1 MVLKGSNMFHYY
13 VWVRSAQYRGNQAL
27 TYESSNKLLLG
38 TVVEV
43 SLRKQKVPGIIIKEV
58 PKPVFPTKPI
68 DNILD
73 IPALPKVTLELAVWL
88 QKFYPSPIGVITQ
101 LFIPKT
107 INLNKQN
114 EYPETALVS
123 PIQPPLTAD
132 QKLAIGHIQKP
143 DTYILHGRTGSGKTR
158 VYTELA
164 AKTIKNDRSVLIL
177 SPEIGLTSQLAITFR
192 QIFGNRVIVLHS
204 QLTDKQRGIAWLRV
218 LKAKSPIIVI
228 GPRSALFSPITNL
241 GLIVVDESHDQAY
254 KQGQS
259 PYYHAARVASQLS
272 HIHQAILLF
281 GSATPSVTDYYM
293 ALEKHKPVIHLDQL
307 AITQYQK
314 HNVTIVDLKNRDQ
327 FPRVPHVS
335 LPLIQAMTRS
345 LERNEQS
352 LLYLNRRGTARIML
366 CQKCGWQA
374 LCSRCDLPLTY
385 HGDKHQLQCHICGYH
400 QIPVTNCPKCGNTE
414 IILHGF
420 GTKAVVEEA
429 SRIFPEAHILRF
441 DTDNLKSERLENQY
455 QNIIDG
461 KVDILIG
468 TQVLAKGLDLPRL
481 STLGII
487 AADSSLYLPDYTA
500 QERTYQLL
508 TQVLG
513 RIGRGH
519 IDSQAIIQT
528 YHPDSQLLKAS
539 LQNDWDSFYAAE
551 IQERQR
557 YKYPPFCHLL
567 KLTCKRTSAVSA
579 EKASQIVK
587 DKLVSSGLAI
597 QVEGPAPAFHEKVSD
612 KYYWQLVIK
621 AKNRSSLLSAIAEIP
636 TNGWSYDIDPID
648 LL

>member
-1 MVLKGSNMFHYY
+1 MFYY
-13 VWVRSAQYRGNQAL
+13 FVWVRSAQYRGNQAL
-27 TYESSNKLLLG
+27 TYESNSRLSVGSL
-38 TVVEV
+38 VEV
-43 SLRKQKVPGIIIKEV
+43 SLRKQKVLGIIIKEV
-58 PKPVFPTKPI
+58 PKPVFLTKPI
-68 DNILD
+68 NKVLD
-73 IPALPKVTLELAVWL
+73 LPALPKVTLELATWL
-88 QKFYPSPIGVITQ
+88 QIFYPSPIGSITQ

-107 INLNKQN
+107 ISFDGKA
-114 EYPETALVS
+114 EHPEIAAIGTTL
-123 PIQPPLTAD
+123 QPPLTRD
-132 QKLAIGHIQKP
+132 QQFALDHIQKP

-158 VYTELA
+158 IYSELTT
-164 AKTIKNDRSVLIL
+164 KIIKNGKSVLIL

-192 QIFGNRVIVLHS
+192 QLFGDHVIVLHS
-204 QLTDKQRGIAWLRV
+204 QLTDKQRTSAWLQV
-218 LKAKSPIIVI
+218 LRARSPVIVI

-281 GSATPSVTDYYM
+281 GSATPAVADYYI
-293 ALEKHKPVIHLDQL
+293 ALEKHKPIIHLDQL
-307 AITQYQK
+307 AITHRQE
-314 HNVTIVDLKNRDQ
+314 HNIIIVDLKDHEQ
-327 FPRVPHVS
+327 FPRTPHLS
-335 LPLIQAMTRS
+335 LPLIRAITRS
-345 LERNEQS
+345 LKRDEQS

-374 LCSRCDLPLTY
+374 MCSRCDLPLTY
-385 HGDKHQLQCHICGYH
+385 HGDNYRLQCHVCGYN
-400 QIPVTNCPKCGNTE
+400 QTPVTNCPNCGNTE

-420 GTKAVVEEA
+420 GTKAVVEET
-429 SRIFPEAHILRF
+429 SRIFPEARIMRF
-441 DTDNLKSERLENQY
+441 DTDNVKSERLENQY
-455 QNIIDG
+455 QNILEG

-519 IDSQAIIQT
+519 IESQAIIQT
-528 YHPDSQLLKAS
+528 YYPDSPLLQAS
-539 LQNDWDSFYAAE
+539 LQNDWKSFYNAE
-551 IQERQR
+551 IQERRR
-557 YKYPPFCHLL
+557 YQYPPFCHLL
-567 KLTCKRTSAVSA
+567 KLTCKRASVASA
-579 EKASQIVK
+579 EKATQAVK
-587 DKLVSSGLAI
+587 DQLESSGLII
-597 QVEGPAPAFHEKVSD
+597 QVEGPAPAFHEKVNG

-621 AKNRSSLLSAIAEIP
+621 AKKRSSLLSVIDEIP
-636 TNGWSYDIDPID
+636 TSGWSYDIDPID